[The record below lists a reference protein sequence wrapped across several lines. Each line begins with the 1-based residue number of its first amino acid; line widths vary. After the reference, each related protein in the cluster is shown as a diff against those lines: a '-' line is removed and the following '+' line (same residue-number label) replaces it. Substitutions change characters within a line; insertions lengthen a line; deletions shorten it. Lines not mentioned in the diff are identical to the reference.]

1 MTAVTAPHRSNPGFS
16 WLRVRTVVRR
26 LTYVVG
32 RSPDRWFLIFVFP
45 FIDVILFGSIGAF
58 VAEQGGAH
66 RAAAPY
72 LLAGIMLNHFL
83 FQTEVSV
90 ATGFM
95 EETWSRNVLN
105 MMTTPLREAEYLV
118 APHALLAGQARRGHG
133 HREPGRARLLP
144 LRPGPARAG
153 GCCPL
158 GFTLILSGLA
168 MGLCMIGL
176 LLRYGQSAEIF
187 TWATS
192 FLVLALSGVFNPIRA
207 IPGPLQPVSRLL
219 PDHLR
224 LRGHADPARRPR
236 HALGRP
242 GPRRLR
248 GPRPARH
255 LRCVPGPHARH
266 VPSPGLRDQVF
277 LSGSHRLSR

>member
-1 MTAVTAPHRSNPGFS
+1 MTVVAPVREHPGFS

-26 LTYVVG
+26 LSYVVA
-32 RSPDRWFLIFVFP
+32 RSPDRWFLVVVFP

-58 VAEQGGAH
+58 VAQEGGST

-72 LLAGIMLNHFL
+72 LLAGIMLNHFV
-83 FQTEVSV
+83 FQTEVSM

-105 MMTTPLREAEYLV
+105 MMTTPLREMEYLV
-118 APHALLAGQARRGHG
+118 ALTLLSLAKLAGAMATVSIAALVFYGFG
-133 HREPGRARLLP
+133 LAELGWGLI
-144 LRPGPARAG
+144 
-153 GCCPL
+153 PL
-158 GFTLILSGLA
+158 GVSLTLAGLA
-168 MGLCMIGL
+168 MGLWMIGL

-219 PDHLR
+219 PTTYAFEAGRALLDGDAMPWGDL
-224 LRGHADPARRPR
+224 AR
-236 HALGRP
+236 AGF
-242 GPRRLR
+242 G
-248 GPRPARH
+248 
-255 LRCVPGPHARH
+255 
-266 VPSPGLRDQVF
+266 GLAMLVIAAVF
-277 LSGSHRLSR
+277 LARTLATFRRRGYVTRYS

>member
-1 MTAVTAPHRSNPGFS
+1 MAAAVATRSQPGFS
-16 WLRVRTVVRR
+16 WLRVRTIVRR
-26 LTYVVG
+26 LTYVVA
-32 RSPDRWFLIFVFP
+32 RTPDRWFLVFVFP

-58 VAEQGGAH
+58 VAEEGGAT

-105 MMTTPLREAEYLV
+105 MMTTPVREVEYLV
-118 APHALLAGQARRGHG
+118 ALTLFALAKLALAMATVSIAALVFYGFGLG
-133 HREPGRARLLP
+133 ELGWGLVP
-144 LRPGPARAG
+144 LS
-153 GCCPL
+153 L
-158 GFTLILSGLA
+158 TLIISGLA
-168 MGLCMIGL
+168 MGLWMIGL

-207 IPGPLQPVSRLL
+207 IPGPLQPVARLL
-219 PDHLR
+219 PTTYAFEAMRTMLDGRAMPWGDL
-224 LRGHADPARRPR
+224 ARAGFGGL
-236 HALGRP
+236 AL
-242 GPRRLR
+242 LIIS
-248 GPRPARH
+248 A
-255 LRCVPGPHARH
+255 
-266 VPSPGLRDQVF
+266 VF
-277 LSGSHRLSR
+277 LARMMATFRRRGFVTRYS

>member
-1 MTAVTAPHRSNPGFS
+1 MTAATAPARVHTGFS
-16 WLRVRTVVRR
+16 WLRVRTIVRR
-26 LTYVVG
+26 LSYVVG

-58 VAEQGGAH
+58 VAQQGGAT
-66 RAAAPY
+66 RSAAPY
-72 LLAGIMLNHFL
+72 LLAGVMLNHFL

-105 MMTTPLREAEYLV
+105 IMTTPVREVEYVVALALFSMAKLV
-118 APHALLAGQARRGHG
+118 GAMATVSLAALVFYQFGLAQLGWGV
-133 HREPGRARLLP
+133 L
-144 LRPGPARAG
+144 
-153 GCCPL
+153 PL

-168 MGLCMIGL
+168 MGLWMVGL

-219 PDHLR
+219 PTTYAFNAMRTLLD
-224 LRGHADPARRPR
+224 
-236 HALGRP
+236 GRP
-242 GPRRLR
+242 MPWGDL
-248 GPRPARH
+248 ARA
-255 LRCVPGPHARH
+255 GFG
-266 VPSPGLRDQVF
+266 GLALLAISAVF
-277 LSGSHRLSR
+277 LTRMMATFRRRGFVTRYS

>member
-1 MTAVTAPHRSNPGFS
+1 MTAAAVAPVRPHTGFS
-16 WLRVRTVVRR
+16 WLRVRTLIRR
-26 LTYVVG
+26 LTYVVV
-32 RSPDRWFLIFVFP
+32 RTPDRWFLVFVFP

-58 VAEQGGAH
+58 VAQQGGAT

-105 MMTTPLREAEYLV
+105 MMTTPVREVEYVV
-118 APHALLAGQARRGHG
+118 ALTLFSMAKLAGAMATVSLAALVFYGFG
-133 HREPGRARLLP
+133 LGELGWGLV
-144 LRPGPARAG
+144 
-153 GCCPL
+153 PL

-168 MGLCMIGL
+168 MGLWMIGL

-192 FLVLALSGVFNPIRA
+192 FLVLALSGVFNPVRA

-219 PDHLR
+219 PTTYAFEAMRTLLDGKAMPWGDL
-224 LRGHADPARRPR
+224 ARAGFGGL
-236 HALGRP
+236 AL
-242 GPRRLR
+242 LIIS
-248 GPRPARH
+248 A
-255 LRCVPGPHARH
+255 
-266 VPSPGLRDQVF
+266 VF
-277 LSGSHRLSR
+277 LTRMLATFRRRGFVTRYS

>member
-1 MTAVTAPHRSNPGFS
+1 MTAIAPSAAARPRQTFS

-26 LTYVVG
+26 LSYVVG

-58 VAEQGGAH
+58 IAQESGTT

-105 MMTTPLREAEYLV
+105 MMTTPVREVEYLV
-118 APHALLAGQARRGHG
+118 ALTLFAFAKLIGAMATVSLAALVFYSFGLGQLGWG
-133 HREPGRARLLP
+133 VLP
-144 LRPGPARAG
+144 LG
-153 GCCPL
+153 L
-158 GFTLILSGLA
+158 TLTISGLA
-168 MGLCMIGL
+168 MGLWMIGL

-219 PDHLR
+219 PTTYAFEAMRALLDGKPTPWGDL
-224 LRGHADPARRPR
+224 ARAGFGGL
-236 HALGRP
+236 AL
-242 GPRRLR
+242 LIV
-248 GPRPARH
+248 A
-255 LRCVPGPHARH
+255 A
-266 VPSPGLRDQVF
+266 VF
-277 LSGSHRLSR
+277 LARMLRTFRKRGYVTRYS

>member
-1 MTAVTAPHRSNPGFS
+1 MSDFS
-16 WLRVRTVVRR
+16 WLRVRTLFRR
-26 LTYVVG
+26 LSYVLG
-32 RSPDRWFLIFVFP
+32 RTPDRWFLVVVFP

-58 VAEQGGAH
+58 VAQQGGSTQ
-66 RAAAPY
+66 AAAPY

-105 MMTTPLREAEYLV
+105 MMTTPVREVEYVV
-118 APHALLAGQARRGHG
+118 ALTLWALAKLAGAMATVSVAALVFYSFGLGQLGWG
-133 HREPGRARLLP
+133 VLL
-144 LRPGPARAG
+144 
-153 GCCPL
+153 L

-168 MGLCMIGL
+168 MGLWMIGL

-207 IPGPLQPVSRLL
+207 IPGPLQPVSRVLPTTYAFEAMRTLL
-219 PDHLR
+219 DGNGMPWGDL
-224 LRGHADPARRPR
+224 ARAGFGGL
-236 HALGRP
+236 AL
-242 GPRRLR
+242 LIL
-248 GPRPARH
+248 A
-255 LRCVPGPHARH
+255 V
-266 VPSPGLRDQVF
+266 VF
-277 LSGSHRLSR
+277 LTRMLAKFRDRGYVTRYS

>member
-1 MTAVTAPHRSNPGFS
+1 MTATASRPQVDRPAFS
-16 WLRVRTVVRR
+16 WLRVRTIVRR
-26 LTYVVG
+26 LSYVVG

-58 VAEQGGAH
+58 VAQQGGSTQ
-66 RAAAPY
+66 AAAPY

-105 MMTTPLREAEYLV
+105 MMTTPVREVEYLV
-118 APHALLAGQARRGHG
+118 ALTLFSLVKLAGAMVTVSVAALAFYSFGLGQLGWG
-133 HREPGRARLLP
+133 VLP
-144 LRPGPARAG
+144 LG
-153 GCCPL
+153 L
-158 GFTLILSGLA
+158 TLIISGLA
-168 MGLCMIGL
+168 MGFWMIGL

-219 PDHLR
+219 PTTYAFEAMRTLLDGGGMPWGDL
-224 LRGHADPARRPR
+224 ARAGFGGL
-236 HALGRP
+236 AL
-242 GPRRLR
+242 LVL
-248 GPRPARH
+248 AT
-255 LRCVPGPHARH
+255 
-266 VPSPGLRDQVF
+266 VF
-277 LSGSHRLSR
+277 LARMLAKFRRRGFVTRYS